1 MMDKKR
7 GFEVVAAYGEKKI
20 LLPQRKTGGSAGY
33 DFAAA
38 EAVLAAP
45 GAVTLIPTGIKAYM
59 QEGEYLGLHI
69 RSGLSV
75 KKKLMLINGQ
85 GVIDADYYNNA
96 DNEGHIMVAVYNP
109 TNEAVAIEA
118 GERIAQGIFYRYLLA
133 DEDENNVVVR
143 QGGFGSTGK

>member
-1 MMDKKR
+1 
-7 GFEVVAAYGEKKI
+7 
-20 LLPQRKTGGSAGY
+20 
-33 DFAAA
+33 
-38 EAVLAAP
+38 
-45 GAVTLIPTGIKAYM
+45 M
-59 QEGEYLGLHI
+59 QAGEYLGLHI

-109 TNEAVAIEA
+109 TNEAITIEA

-133 DEDENNVVVR
+133 DEDENNVAVR
-143 QGGFGSTGK
+143 QGGFGSTGR

>member
-1 MMDKKR
+1 MMEKIR
-7 GFEVVAAYGEKKI
+7 GFEVVAAYEGKNV

-38 EAVLAAP
+38 ETVLAAP
-45 GAVTLIPTGIKAYM
+45 GAVALVPTGIKAYM
-59 QEGEYLGLHI
+59 QAGEYLGLHI

-85 GVIDADYYNNA
+85 GIIDADYYNNA

-109 TNEAVAIEA
+109 TNEAITIEA

-133 DEDENNVVVR
+133 DEDENNVAVR
-143 QGGFGSTGK
+143 QGGFGSTGR